1 MARTIKSTTTS
12 TTKKVA
18 DKAITTVVDETTHT
32 SSSEVIS
39 LDKNKKKAVTLVNEL
54 VRLREAI
61 TDYETKKQ
69 ACLDEIYALMGWEKV
84 LVDGDLK
91 WVGVATKG
99 TIGGNT
105 KITISHQS
113 RTEVNKKDLQAN
125 FAEIFDKV
133 KYQIKFTTVRTK
145 QTIPS
150 RKEPPTKVGGFFFP
164 DFFPLYIYGGK
175 KENEKKWLPGNNY
188 L

>member
-1 MARTIKSTTTS
+1 MASTIKSSKTT

-18 DKAITTVVDETTHT
+18 GKTINTVVAETTHT

-39 LDKNKKKAVTLVNEL
+39 LDKNKKKAITLVDEL

-61 TDYETKKQ
+61 TDYEAQKQ
-69 ACLDEIYALMGWEKV
+69 ACLDQIYALMGWEKV

-99 TIGGNT
+99 TLGGTT

-125 FAEIFDKV
+125 FAEVFDKV
-133 KYQIKFTTVRTK
+133 KYQINFTTVRTK
-145 QTIPS
+145 
-150 RKEPPTKVGGFFFP
+150 
-164 DFFPLYIYGGK
+164 
-175 KENEKKWLPGNNY
+175 
-188 L
+188 